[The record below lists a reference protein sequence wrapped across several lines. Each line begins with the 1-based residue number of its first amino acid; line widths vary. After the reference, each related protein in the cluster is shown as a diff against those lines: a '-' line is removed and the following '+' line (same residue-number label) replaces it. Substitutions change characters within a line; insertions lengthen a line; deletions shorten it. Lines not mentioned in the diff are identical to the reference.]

1 MIVVWLILGG
11 LGGSL
16 GIGHRVMALGRFL
29 VWIPDEPLAPLRAR
43 AFRSS
48 RGGAAGDQ
56 LEARRPPRARAA
68 RPGQRPMNV
77 HLLEREQRVA
87 RPLAEVF
94 EFFARASNLERITP
108 PWLSFRLA
116 GEQASELRPATLL
129 EYRLRVHV
137 IPLRWVAQIELW
149 EPGRAFVDRQV
160 RGPYRLWHRRHE
172 FAPIGRDTIVRDRV
186 HYALPASRIG
196 ELAHA
201 LFVRRDLEQ
210 IFDFRR
216 QAVARLLG

>member
-1 MIVVWLILGG
+1 MLTT
-11 LGGSL
+11 
-16 GIGHRVMALGRFL
+16 HRTTVPTESATHAVALGRFL
-29 VWIPDEPLAPLRAR
+29 ASIPDELLARTRA
-43 AFRSS
+43 S
-48 RGGAAGDQ
+48 RLAGGAPGDQ

-68 RPGQRPMNV
+68 RPARRPMKV
-77 HLLEREQRVA
+77 HLLEREQRIA
-87 RPLAEVF
+87 RPQGEVF

-108 PWLSFRLA
+108 PWLNFGLA
-116 GEQASELRPATLL
+116 GEQPSELQAGTLL
-129 EYRLRVHV
+129 EYRLRVHG
-137 IPLRWVAQIELW
+137 IPLRWVSQIELW

-160 RGPYRLWHRRHE
+160 RGPYQLWRHRHE
-172 FAPIGRDTIVRDRV
+172 FAPIGQYTIVRDQV
-186 HYALPASRIG
+186 HYALPAGPIG